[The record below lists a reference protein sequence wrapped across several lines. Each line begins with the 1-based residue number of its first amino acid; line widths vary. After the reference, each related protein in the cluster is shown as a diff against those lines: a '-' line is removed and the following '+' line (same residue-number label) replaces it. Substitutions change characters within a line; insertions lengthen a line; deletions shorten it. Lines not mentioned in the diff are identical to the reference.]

1 MKEKML
7 IGVATVVGLIL
18 ALVAASIFSPPG
30 LAQIDLG
37 SVADGKMSAQE
48 HWPGLKPDVTI
59 DMELFTSKFAPTQI
73 SVKKGQVVR
82 LRLKGMDNGIA
93 DAIGGDF
100 DGHGLYIEAP
110 YDIWLTGITKGK
122 VKEVVFRAEH
132 SGEIPFS
139 CAVICGLEHW
149 QMRGKLIVKEG

>member
-7 IGVATVVGLIL
+7 IGAGAVAGLVMT
-18 ALVAASIFSPPG
+18 LVALSIFSPPS
-30 LAQIDLG
+30 LAQIDL
-37 SVADGKMSAQE
+37 APATDGRMSAQE

-82 LRLKGMDNGIA
+82 LRLKGMDDGIA

-100 DGHGLYIEAP
+100 NGHGFYIEAP

-122 VKEVVFRAEH
+122 VKEVVFKAEH

>member
-1 MKEKML
+1 MKEKTL
-7 IGVATVVGLIL
+7 ISVGTVMGLVL
-18 ALVAASIFSPPG
+18 ALAVSFLFSPPS
-30 LAQIDLG
+30 LAQIDL
-37 SVADGKMSAQE
+37 APIKDGKMSAQE
-48 HWPGLKPDVTI
+48 HWPGLKPGVTI

-73 SVKKGQVVR
+73 TVKKGQVVR
-82 LRLKGMDNGIA
+82 IRLKGMDNGIA

-110 YDIWLTGITKGK
+110 YDIWLTGIKKGV
-122 VKEVVFRAEH
+122 VKEVVFKAEH